1 VIASK
6 KGGIAMRLTWK
17 DAAATVLMGAVGIAT
32 VATVQGWGW
41 PLLGSYR
48 SAGVV
53 VFGLGMLMCPV
64 GGSAMR
70 TADDM
75 KDPYVR
81 FASTLGFLALVAL
94 TGVLIWGTQA
104 WFLVLGSDI
113 AVLWAMATIRHAV
126 HGTAEPKALPAG

>member
-1 VIASK
+1 
-6 KGGIAMRLTWK
+6 MRLTWK
-17 DAAATVLMGAVGIAT
+17 DVVATLLMVAVGFAT

-48 SAGVV
+48 SAGLV

-64 GGSAMR
+64 GGSALR

-81 FASTLGFLALVAL
+81 FASGLGVVAL
-94 TGVLIWGTQA
+94 IALMGVLIWGTQA
-104 WFLVLGSDI
+104 WYLALGIDV
-113 AVLWAMATIRHAV
+113 AVLWAMATIRHAFS
-126 HGTAEPKALPAG
+126 GTPVRKALPAG